1 VLRRGSSAVPG
12 DNDHCGLNSSEQT
25 VGQEKVAARGA
36 SRGACEDGDR
46 LDQLVQGRRG
56 GALCGR
62 SNGGR
67 WRNREQT
74 TTDCEH
80 ARKTMGFLN
89 DTKTIR

>member
-12 DNDHCGLNSSEQT
+12 GSDRCGLNSCEQR

-36 SRGACEDGDR
+36 SRGACEEGDR
-46 LDQLVQGRRG
+46 LDQLVSGRGG

-74 TTDCEH
+74 MTDCEH
-80 ARKTMGFLN
+80 ARKTPGFLK
-89 DTKTIR
+89 DTTTTR